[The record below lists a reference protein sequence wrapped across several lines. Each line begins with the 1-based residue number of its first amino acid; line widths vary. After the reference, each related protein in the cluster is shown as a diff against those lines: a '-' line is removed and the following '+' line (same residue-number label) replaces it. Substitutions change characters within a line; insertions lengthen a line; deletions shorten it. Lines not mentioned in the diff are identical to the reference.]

1 MVIWPFRSSHWRIR
15 KNPYFQRT
23 TIFCQIRGRFANS
36 NDLHMLPRDK
46 WIKGWGWSIYGQSL
60 RTSSHS
66 DVKFDR
72 WFKSKS
78 VRLTLQTIAWYSNRY
93 PNEPHY
99 DLSEGLLRYRIQ
111 VWGIGCSF
119 GLSIRYQTFRKMI
132 KSIII
137 IFKTYLMASVALR
150 AFSSI
155 ASRAPAVF
163 RSIWSA
169 VKASPTLSS
178 IKDAVIGE
186 FIGKG
191 IKMMDEKTSKSDES
205 IRNVWDVARTGILAN
220 SIMNG
225 FPKKTL
231 SYRIKKIWIH
241 KMIIYLCLAYFSN
254 CFPFWNCVSNVFRLV
269 IPFTFWFT
277 L

>member
-1 MVIWPFRSSHWRIR
+1 
-15 KNPYFQRT
+15 
-23 TIFCQIRGRFANS
+23 
-36 NDLHMLPRDK
+36 
-46 WIKGWGWSIYGQSL
+46 
-60 RTSSHS
+60 
-66 DVKFDR
+66 
-72 WFKSKS
+72 
-78 VRLTLQTIAWYSNRY
+78 
-93 PNEPHY
+93 
-99 DLSEGLLRYRIQ
+99 
-111 VWGIGCSF
+111 
-119 GLSIRYQTFRKMI
+119 MI

-231 SYRIKKIWIH
+231 SYRIKKI
-241 KMIIYLCLAYFSN
+241 
-254 CFPFWNCVSNVFRLV
+254 
-269 IPFTFWFT
+269 
-277 L
+277 